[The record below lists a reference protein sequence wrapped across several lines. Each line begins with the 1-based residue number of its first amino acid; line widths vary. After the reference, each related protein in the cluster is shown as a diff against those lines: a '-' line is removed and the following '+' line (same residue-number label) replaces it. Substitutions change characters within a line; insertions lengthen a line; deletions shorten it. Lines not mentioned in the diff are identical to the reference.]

1 MRTAKAR
8 ELSFTY
14 MLDGYKKDC
23 SLLASPMA
31 ASLYPHLA
39 RPMAIQLAHGMRT
52 LHLPAY
58 PVPETLF
65 LLLH

>member
-1 MRTAKAR
+1 MRTTKAR
-8 ELSFTY
+8 ELSFAYIATRIQ
-14 MLDGYKKDC
+14 KDC
-23 SLLASPMA
+23 SLLTSPMA

-39 RPMAIQLAHGMRT
+39 RPMVIQLAHGMRT

-65 LLLH
+65 LLLY

>member
-1 MRTAKAR
+1 MRTMKAC
-8 ELSFTY
+8 EPSFAY
-14 MLDGYKKDC
+14 IAIRMQKDC

-65 LLLH
+65 LLPH